1 VRRNREMYISE
12 RKGMYADLFSFKKFR
27 FKRAQCRGAVK
38 RSGGVNTNKQETPK
52 IVDQELIVGE
62 YSSDVDVAVSL
73 DLESPKPT
81 LECNFIE
88 ENNDNYKVFVCNR
101 MRDGSVCEAETQTYI
116 PVSKNRIVFSAIN
129 STKSNTMRSKIKK
142 IQRSVSNTLRLATR
156 KNVIQMSSDVITMEN
171 YHY

>member
-129 STKSNTMRSKIKK
+129 STKYVGCGEHISFADVSVGPACENNTVKAVA
-142 IQRSVSNTLRLATR
+142 Q
-156 KNVIQMSSDVITMEN
+156 
-171 YHY
+171 